1 MPEHPIEGLMTTAM
15 ESIQQMVKVN
25 TIVGDPVETKEG
37 TVIIPI
43 SKVNFGFGAGG
54 TDYQPQFNDE
64 QSPDQQQN
72 QQQSDQEDHN
82 FGGGSGAGVMMDPMG
97 FLVVNK
103 TDVRLL
109 RISDREGLDRLLN
122 LAPELIEQLQ
132 GGSSRQSEQ
141 SNQQMN
147 RQ

>member
-1 MPEHPIEGLMTTAM
+1 MSEHPIEGLMTTAM
-15 ESIQQMVKVN
+15 ENIQQMVKVN
-25 TIVGDPVETKEG
+25 TIVGDPVETQEG

-54 TDYQPQFNDE
+54 TDYQPQSNVEPSKDK
-64 QSPDQQQN
+64 QQD
-72 QQQSDQEDHN
+72 QQQSDQNSYN

-97 FLVVNK
+97 FLIVNN

-109 RISDREGLDRLLN
+109 RISEREGLDRLLN
-122 LAPELIEQLQ
+122 LAPDLIEQLQ
-132 GGSSRQSEQ
+132 GGTAQTEQ
-141 SNQQMN
+141 PSQQMN